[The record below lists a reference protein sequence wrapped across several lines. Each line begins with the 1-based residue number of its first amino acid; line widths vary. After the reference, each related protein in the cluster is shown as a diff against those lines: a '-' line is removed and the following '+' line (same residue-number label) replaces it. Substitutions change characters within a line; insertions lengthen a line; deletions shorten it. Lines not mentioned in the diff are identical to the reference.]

1 MKMDLISCIIP
12 VFNGERFLGEALDSI
27 LAQTYRPLEIIV
39 ADDGSTDGTAEVA
52 ASYGDRVAYLHQA
65 KKGAAEAKNMGLDAA
80 QGEYIAF
87 LDADDLWHADKLT
100 RQMVRLQQQP
110 EVDLCFTQY
119 QNFWIPELA
128 EEQRRYQGHPFAQPT
143 SAWSLCTLLTHRS
156 SFDRFGRFVERIQG
170 GYENTQW
177 VLRAAGQGAVIE
189 VLTDVLMC
197 RRIHQTNQSR
207 ELAFDDEFFIV
218 LKAWRDYQRQ
228 RSDGSQTG

>member
-1 MKMDLISCIIP
+1 
-12 VFNGERFLGEALDSI
+12 
-27 LAQTYRPLEIIV
+27 
-39 ADDGSTDGTAEVA
+39 
-52 ASYGDRVAYLHQA
+52 
-65 KKGAAEAKNMGLDAA
+65 MGLDVAR
-80 QGEYIAF
+80 GEYIAF
-87 LDADDLWHADKLT
+87 LDADDLWHPDKLT
-100 RQMVRLQQQP
+100 RQMATLQQRP
-110 EVDLCFTQY
+110 EIDLCFTQY

-143 SAWSLCTLLTHRS
+143 SAWSLCTLLTARS

-189 VLTDVLMC
+189 VLDDVLMF
-197 RRIHQTNQSR
+197 RRIHRTNQSR

-228 RSDGSQTG
+228 RSDGSGSGS